1 MDLLSGILDQGYL
14 SGFRYFVSINN
25 ILFGFSRVANLSM
38 QIQPE
43 IYTEGGGGNSH
54 VMDSQEKSEKTKRQV
69 LHLEKGICNKV
80 DLASWLLTVGCHVEN
95 IIIIVKKSITE
106 VGKLFYIDEG
116 VITKVS
122 YSDLDAENGGML
134 MLSLDITHEGLQE
147 GNI

>member
-1 MDLLSGILDQGYL
+1 MNLLSSFGGQGYL
-14 SGFRYFVSINN
+14 SSYQYFVSINN
-25 ILFGFSRVANLSM
+25 ILFGFSKIANLSM

-54 VMDSQEKSEKTKRQV
+54 VMDSQEKSEKSKQQV
-69 LHLEKGICNKV
+69 LHLEKGICSRV

-95 IIIIVKKSITE
+95 IIIIVKKSLTE
-106 VGKLFYIDEG
+106 MGKIFYIDEG

-122 YSDLDAENGGML
+122 YSDLDAGSGGML
-134 MLSLDITHEGLQE
+134 MLNLDITHEGLQE